1 MLLLFGE
8 RAILGLQTKFY
19 TPTSVIPVFT
29 RINNNNKTIS
39 THGVVVAAV
48 RSLDPCPICCSL
60 LLLALLEPRKNVVGS
75 VVQGGRREEIA

>member
-1 MLLLFGE
+1 
-8 RAILGLQTKFY
+8 LGLQTKFY
-19 TPTSVIPVFT
+19 TPTSVIPVFS
-29 RINNNNKTIS
+29 INNNNKTIS

-48 RSLDPCPICCSL
+48 RSLVPCPICCSL